1 MDKKNRHNSVARRT
15 FLKGTTLA
23 GALAATASLKA
34 HAAPVSAAAP
44 KKMTPPSR
52 MQLAAE
58 TRVPPAEDPLTES
71 KSGSDFMV
79 DVLKS
84 LNIEY
89 AFACP
94 GSAFRGIHESII
106 NYGGNSQPELIT
118 CLHEEASVHMAQGY
132 AKIEGRPALALIHAV
147 VGVQHASMAVYNAW
161 CDRVPVYIMIGNLL
175 DAAMRRPGADWVHAA
190 QDNAA
195 MLRDCLKW
203 DDQPVSLPHF
213 AESAVRAYQ
222 LATTPPAGPVALA
235 IDAGL
240 QENPLG
246 ADDAAALSI
255 PKLPR
260 TTAVQGDSGAVEETA
275 KLLVAADYPVL
286 VADRMARTQA
296 GIDRLKELAELIQ
309 APVVDEAGRLNFP
322 SRHPLNLSSRPS
334 APIRQADVILGL
346 ELSGPDWGFWGTV
359 NRMNDN
365 IVRRS
370 HPITKPGVKTVHI
383 SALDL
388 DLRSNYQEFGRFA
401 PVDLAITGDSEETL
415 PSLIEAVRR
424 NLTDDRR
431 AAIDGRG
438 KKVADQQ
445 AKMLQADRDEA
456 AANWDSSPISTARL
470 CTELWD
476 QIRGEDWS
484 FVSEMLGISN
494 WPQRLWAME
503 KQYHYIGN
511 WGGGGIGYGSGAA
524 VGAAL
529 ANRAHGRLTVAINPD
544 GDLMFS
550 PGTLWTA
557 AHHRIPLLMLVFN
570 NRGYHQEYMHI
581 ERMAARHG
589 RGLDR
594 AWIGTEM
601 RDPHIDYAK
610 IAQGFGVYAQG
621 PVSDP
626 KDLGPAIM
634 RAIDVVKRGE
644 PALIDVVSQ
653 PR

>member
-1 MDKKNRHNSVARRT
+1 
-15 FLKGTTLA
+15 
-23 GALAATASLKA
+23 
-34 HAAPVSAAAP
+34 
-44 KKMTPPSR
+44 

-58 TRVPPAEDPLTES
+58 TRVPPAEDPLTEG

-132 AKIEGRPALALIHAV
+132 AKIEGRPAVALIHAV

-161 CDRVPVYIMIGNLL
+161 CDRAPVYILIGNLL

-213 AESAVRAYQ
+213 AESALRAYQ
-222 LATTPPAGPVALA
+222 LATTPPTGPVALA
-235 IDAGL
+235 IDAEL
-240 QENPLG
+240 QENPISAG
-246 ADDAAALSI
+246 DAAALSI

-309 APVVDEAGRLNFP
+309 APVVDEAGRMNFP

-401 PVDLAITGDSEETL
+401 DVDLAISGDSEETL

-431 AAIDGRG
+431 VAIETRG

-456 AANWDSSPISTARL
+456 AANWDSSPVSTARL
-470 CTELWD
+470 CAELWD

-621 PVSDP
+621 PISDP
-626 KDLGPAIM
+626 KDLGQAIK
-634 RAIDVVKRGE
+634 RAIDVVKHGE